1 MPWMEISKKIRT
13 DIQNSEHL
21 KDKIEQ
27 LNAKNREAI
36 KKTLEQER
44 TINTMKVTTKS
55 LEQRLTQ
62 A

>member
-1 MPWMEISKKIRT
+1 MEISKKIRT